1 MTKSDYQNLYYVG
14 SFSTLQKEGNSQ
26 YMNHGAIS
34 LTKEQ
39 GELYSRLLIGLKYYS
54 KEELY
59 AMNSNKKNRIKK
71 THKKAQDLLNLWKQE
86 LMILNTNAL
95 FDNFNL
101 SLNHTEKDEKGVSSI
116 IKTSLSSF
124 TSQTDPNFRCTLDFK
139 DLGIDKRKIVEKF
152 MEQRLLPANFM
163 SL

>member
-1 MTKSDYQNLYYVG
+1 MTKSDYQNLHYVG
-14 SFSTLQKEGNSQ
+14 SFSTLQTEGNSQ

-71 THKKAQDLLNLWKQE
+71 AHKKAQDLLNLWKQE
-86 LMILNTNAL
+86 LMILNTNTW

-101 SLNHTEKDEKGVSSI
+101 SLKSTVKDEKG
-116 IKTSLSSF
+116 IKTTVKTLLSSF
-124 TSQTDPNFRCTLDFK
+124 ASEPDPNFRCNLDFK

-152 MEQRLLPANFM
+152 MEQRLLPADFM
-163 SL
+163 SR